1 MNASLAA
8 PGPYGLRTD
17 RASSWLRRA
26 ARALL
31 RLDAR
36 FAAERRRR
44 AALREL
50 ATMSERDLRDV
61 GLTRHD
67 VDRLGWDAA
76 AWSDRWRRDAIPV
89 DPVFWPR

>member
-1 MNASLAA
+1 MNATIAVPNA
-8 PGPYGLRTD
+8 CGP
-17 RASSWLRRA
+17 RAGQPSSWLRRA

-67 VDRLGWDAA
+67 IDRLAWDAA